1 MRLMKSTIF
10 FPPVVSLLL
19 VAASAGQAAACG
31 PFPPVIP
38 TPEFFGL
45 SVITKTMPEYEREEN
60 LKLWQS
66 LTSGRIPLADIEEA
80 VYHDSC
86 EQFYDRTGYYG
97 DPNKTENLFYVY
109 LNNTGDSEIVDFL
122 GIAKEMEERRR
133 DILSPWYYPQ
143 DRGSGGETGD
153 FSDLIKRCEAYDGV
167 RLKDRYALQIT
178 RALFA
183 SRRYADCIEYCDSA
197 FADIPDAN
205 LMKRMAQRYVA
216 GCWSRLGET
225 RRADSLFA
233 KAGDMWSITRSDP
246 VELMARMNPDA
257 PQLMEYVRSKA
268 SDTVFMR
275 KMLPVAEDVLKR
287 RRVRNK
293 GDWRFLLAYVHGEF
307 NRNVPLAR
315 KEIYRAMRQPFSSG
329 ELEDLARAY
338 KMKLDGQAGD
348 SRNLLS
354 DLKWMESKIDA
365 LNPDAREWIRRCGNI
380 IYVDWI
386 PRLWKKRD
394 YSTAILLCSY
404 AENLAP
410 AEQRYTV
417 WDIGVTEYWW
427 KPSRT
432 ASIHEIRDS
441 ENSYNLEDYGCLS
454 FQMMGSLSSSQLAAA
469 YGRILSGKPLYNF
482 LRRKAYTDKNYF
494 NELIGT
500 LALREENYA
509 RAADYLSRVGERYLK
524 TMNVDK
530 DGYLSRDPFV
540 PYPSRWVSGAYYD
553 GEIYEYES
561 STVYHRP
568 VPCPSAKLDFARK
581 MQAYKRTM
589 SRGRSADERG
599 LARLMYAIGRRNSF
613 EECWAL
619 TQYWRG
625 GCVNRFYPALQY
637 WEEKLSEYGFL
648 YDYETTIG
656 HKTTEGIYEKEVA
669 AALAM
674 LATDEA
680 QAKANY
686 ILGNLRTVVK
696 RYGNTTTARYVKSSC
711 DNWKSWL

>member
-1 MRLMKSTIF
+1 M
-10 FPPVVSLLL
+10 
-19 VAASAGQAAACG
+19 
-31 PFPPVIP
+31 
-38 TPEFFGL
+38 ED
-45 SVITKTMPEYEREEN
+45 YEREEN
-60 LKLWQS
+60 LRLWQS
-66 LTSGRIPLADIEEA
+66 LTSERIPLADIEEA

-86 EQFYDRTGYYG
+86 ERFYDRAGDYG
-97 DPNKTENLFYVY
+97 KPETENLFYVY

-122 GIAKEMEERRR
+122 EIAKSLEGRRR
-133 DILSPWYYPQ
+133 DMLSPWYYPQ
-143 DRGSGGETGD
+143 DRNSDGEAGD
-153 FSDLIKRCEAYDGV
+153 FSDIIERCKSYGGV
-167 RLKDRYALQIT
+167 RLKDRYALQIS

-183 SRRYADCIEYCDSA
+183 SHRYADCIEYCDSA
-197 FADIPDAN
+197 FADIPDSN

-216 GCWSRLGET
+216 GCWSSLGEA

-233 KAGDMWSITRSDP
+233 KTGDMWSITQSDP

-257 PQLMEYVRSKA
+257 PQLTEYVRSKA

-275 KMLPVAEDVLKR
+275 KMIPVAEKILER
-287 RRVRNK
+287 RGGRNK

-307 NRNVPLAR
+307 NRNAPLAR
-315 KEIYRAMRQPFSSG
+315 KEIYRAMRQPFSSC
-329 ELEDLARAY
+329 ELKDLARAY

-354 DLKWMESKIDA
+354 DLKWLESKTDV
-365 LNPDAREWIRRCGNI
+365 LNPDAGEWIRRCGNI

-386 PRLWKKRD
+386 PRLWEKRD
-394 YSTAILLCSY
+394 YSTAILLCGY
-404 AENLAP
+404 AENFAP
-410 AEQRYTV
+410 SEQKYAV

-432 ASIHEIRDS
+432 ASIHEIRNS
-441 ENSYNLEDYGCLS
+441 ENGDNLIDYGCLS
-454 FQMMGSLSSSQLAAA
+454 FQMMGSLSSAQLAAA
-469 YGRILSGKPLYNF
+469 YGHILTDRPLYNF
-482 LRRKAYTDKNYF
+482 LRRKARTDRDYY

-500 LALREENYA
+500 LALREENYG
-509 RAADYLSRVGERYLK
+509 RAADYLSRVSEHYLK

-530 DGYLSRDPFV
+530 YGYLSRDPFV
-540 PYPSRWVSGAYYD
+540 PYPSRWEPHTCYD
-553 GEIYEYES
+553 GEIYEYEIS
-561 STVYHRP
+561 AVYHRP
-568 VPCPSAKLDFARK
+568 VSRPAAKLDFARK

-589 SRGRSADERG
+589 NHGRSADERG

-625 GCVNRFYPALQY
+625 WSVGLFYPSLQY
-637 WEEKLSEYGFL
+637 WEEKLSGYGFL
-648 YDYETTIG
+648 YDYDRTTG

-669 AALAM
+669 ASLAM

-680 QAKANY
+680 RAKANY
-686 ILGNLRTVVK
+686 ILGNLKTVVK
-696 RYGNTTTARYVKSSC
+696 RYGNTSTARYVRTSC